1 LIEVNVKNNNIDK
14 ALRILKRK
22 IKEDRL
28 FVTLREREYYRKPS
42 DIKREKKAK
51 ARLRN
56 KYKVEKENNSYG
68 L

>member
-1 LIEVNVKNNNIDK
+1 MIEVNVKNNNIDK

-28 FVTLREREYYRKPS
+28 FVTLREREHYRKPS

>member
-1 LIEVNVKNNNIDK
+1 MIEVIVKNNNIDK

-28 FVTLREREYYRKPS
+28 FVTLREREHYRKPS

>member
-1 LIEVNVKNNNIDK
+1 MIEVIVKNNNIDK

-28 FVTLREREYYRKPS
+28 FVTLREREFYRKPS

>member
-1 LIEVNVKNNNIDK
+1 MIEVNVKNNNIDK

>member
-1 LIEVNVKNNNIDK
+1 MIEVNVKNNNIDK

-28 FVTLREREYYRKPS
+28 FVTLREREYYIKQS

>member
-1 LIEVNVKNNNIDK
+1 MIELNVKNNNIDK

-28 FVTLREREYYRKPS
+28 FVTLREREFYRKPS

>member
-1 LIEVNVKNNNIDK
+1 LIEVKVKNNNIDK

-28 FVTLREREYYRKPS
+28 FVTLREREFYRKPS

>member
-1 LIEVNVKNNNIDK
+1 MIEVIVKNKNIDK

-28 FVTLREREYYRKPS
+28 FVTLREREHYRKPS

-56 KYKVEKENNSYG
+56 KYKVEKEKNPYG

>member
-1 LIEVNVKNNNIDK
+1 LIEVIVKNNNIDK

>member
-1 LIEVNVKNNNIDK
+1 MIEVKVKNNNIDK

-28 FVTLREREYYRKPS
+28 FVTLREREFYRKPS
-42 DIKREKKAK
+42 DVKREKKAK

>member
-1 LIEVNVKNNNIDK
+1 MIEVIVKHNNIDK

>member
-1 LIEVNVKNNNIDK
+1 MIEVIVKNKNIDK

-28 FVTLREREYYRKPS
+28 FVTLREREHYRKPS

-56 KYKVEKENNSYG
+56 KYKIEKEKNPYG

>member
-1 LIEVNVKNNNIDK
+1 MIEVKVKNNNVDK

-28 FVTLREREYYRKPS
+28 FVILREREFYRKPS

-56 KYKVEKENNSYG
+56 KYKVEKEKNPYG

>member
-1 LIEVNVKNNNIDK
+1 MIEVNVKNNNIDK

-28 FVTLREREYYRKPS
+28 FVTLREREHYRKPS
-42 DIKREKKAK
+42 DIKREKNAK

>member
-1 LIEVNVKNNNIDK
+1 MIEVIVKNNNIDK

-28 FVTLREREYYRKPS
+28 FVTLREREHYRKPS

-56 KYKVEKENNSYG
+56 KYKCEKENNSYG

>member
-1 LIEVNVKNNNIDK
+1 MIEVIVKNNNIDK

>member
-1 LIEVNVKNNNIDK
+1 MIEVNVKNNNIDK

-28 FVTLREREYYRKPS
+28 FVTLREREFYRKPS

>member
-28 FVTLREREYYRKPS
+28 FVTLREREHYRKPS
-42 DIKREKKAK
+42 DIKREKNAK

>member
-1 LIEVNVKNNNIDK
+1 MIEVKVKNNNIDK

-28 FVTLREREYYRKPS
+28 FVTLREREHYRKPS